1 MPAACHRLLKLELHS
16 SPLWPA
22 WPLFADVRDDGGSDY
37 CRRARRGRAKRDRGH
52 RGRGGG

>member
-37 CRRARRGRAKRDRGH
+37 CRRARRGRAKRDRGQ
-52 RGRGGG
+52 RKGG